1 MTTEPSGDA
10 RPGSRERLIT
20 AATQLFSR
28 QGYEATGVKEI
39 AAAGSAPM
47 GSFYF
52 HFPGGKEDL
61 GVAAL
66 AHGADGFAAVLR
78 RTLASV
84 EPVEEA
90 LAACALW
97 LADELPASDWADGC
111 PVATTALESVVRSPA
126 LRAAAAAAFDQWEGA
141 IRDRLTAAGMA
152 PQPAAEVAASAV
164 ALLEGAEMLAR
175 VRADPAPLHAAAA
188 SLRTLTRAAM
198 AGSSAAT
205 VRPQLPRDD
214 EPRTG
219 RSRTARRG

>member
-1 MTTEPSGDA
+1 MTTERPTTDT

-20 AATQLFSR
+20 AAVELFSR

-66 AHGADGFAAVLR
+66 ARGAEGFAAVLR
-78 RTLASV
+78 RILASV

-90 LAACALW
+90 LAACAQW
-97 LADELPASDWADGC
+97 LADDLPASDWADGC
-111 PVATTALESVVRSPA
+111 PVATTALESVVRSQP
-126 LRAAAAAAFDQWEGA
+126 LRAAAAAAFDEWEGA
-141 IRDRLTAAGMA
+141 VRDRLTTAGMA
-152 PQPAAEVAASAV
+152 PPLAGEVAASAV

-175 VRADPAPLHAAAA
+175 VRADPAPLYHAAA

-198 AGSSAAT
+198 
-205 VRPQLPRDD
+205 
-214 EPRTG
+214 E
-219 RSRTARRG
+219 RS

>member
-1 MTTEPSGDA
+1 MTTNRSTADT
-10 RPGSRERLIT
+10 RPGSRARLIS

-39 AAAGSAPM
+39 AAAGAAPM

-66 AHGADGFAAVLR
+66 GHGAEGFASVLR

-90 LAACALW
+90 LAACAQW
-97 LADELPASDWADGC
+97 LADDLPGSDWADGC

-126 LRAAAAAAFDQWEGA
+126 LRAAAAAAFDQWEGV
-141 IRDRLTAAGMA
+141 IRDRLTTAGMA
-152 PQPAAEVAASAV
+152 PPLADEVAASAV

-175 VRADPAPLHAAAA
+175 VRADAAPLHHAAA
-188 SLRTLTRAAM
+188 SLRSLTRAAM
-198 AGSSAAT
+198 QAS
-205 VRPQLPRDD
+205 
-214 EPRTG
+214 
-219 RSRTARRG
+219 